1 MSSAFYIFTSV
12 VNLFISAMLLLM
24 LIRAIL
30 SWLPINDEHPI
41 VEFLYA
47 VTEFVVA
54 PVRALL
60 YHFEWIPEFSHGYF
74 VSGCL
79 SDFNDHTGCAAE
91 CNLTGLTPAGVLFW
105 NAVAVLKMT

>member
-54 PVRALL
+54 PVHALL
-60 YHFEWIPEFSHGYF
+60 YHFEWIRNFPMDISFLVAY
-74 VSGCL
+74 L
-79 SDFNDHTGCAAE
+79 I
-91 CNLTGLTPAGVLFW
+91 LTIIQVVLR
-105 NAVAVLKMT
+105 NVI